1 MAITNFN
8 QTLWSNL
15 LLSATR
21 ERIAYQQVVNNV
33 GRIVGNKMVFP
44 GIGDIDV
51 KAYTKNTAMD
61 LQVADDYAVEID
73 LDQQH
78 YFNVVVDDID
88 SAQTNSDILAEVA
101 RRGGNNLKKV
111 VEQYIAGFHTGA
123 GITADFGNNT
133 TPLELDGVQ
142 ADTVLLDAAEAML
155 SADADTG
162 NLWAVVPPW
171 FWKKLTLNTVQTSS
185 NNVQVLENGF
195 VGARYGIN
203 LYVSNN
209 VANDTGEKYKIMV
222 GDSDAIRF
230 GMNLDEVE
238 GLRSQQTFGDILR
251 GLMVFGGVV
260 SRPETLL
267 TITANEAAET

>member
-1 MAITNFN
+1 MAITKFN

-15 LLSATR
+15 LLQATR

-51 KAYTKNTAMD
+51 KQYTKNTAMD
-61 LQVADDYAVEID
+61 LQVADDYQVEID

-88 SAQTNSDILAEVA
+88 QAQTQSAILTEVA

-133 TPLELDGVQ
+133 TPLELDSGL
-142 ADTVLLDAAEAML
+142 ADATLLKASQAML
-155 SADADTG
+155 EADADMG
-162 NLWAVVPPW
+162 SLWAVVPPW
-171 FWKKLTLNTVQTSS
+171 MNTKLTKSTVQTSTD
-185 NNVQVLENGF
+185 NVSVLANGY
-195 VGARYGIN
+195 VGQRYGIN

-209 VANDTGEKYKIMV
+209 VANDTGEKYKIMI

-267 TITANEAAET
+267 TITANEAAEN

>member
-1 MAITNFN
+1 MNSFN

-61 LQVADDYAVEID
+61 LQAADDFSVEID

-88 SAQTNSDILAEVA
+88 QAQTDSAVLAEVA
-101 RRGGNNLKKV
+101 RRGGNNLKK
-111 VEQYIAGFHTGA
+111 EIEKYISGFHTGA
-123 GITADFGNNT
+123 GITAGFGNTT
-133 TPLELDGVQ
+133 TPLELDAGLADITLLKASQ
-142 ADTVLLDAAEAML
+142 AMME
-155 SADADTG
+155 SDADMG
-162 NLWAVVPPW
+162 SLWAVIPPW
-171 FWKKLTLNTVQTSS
+171 MNTKLTKGTVQTSTD
-185 NNVQVLENGF
+185 NVQVLANGY
-195 VGARYGIN
+195 VGRRYGIN

-209 VANDTGEKYKIMV
+209 VANTSGDNYKIMV

-230 GMNLDEVE
+230 GFNLDKVE
-238 GLRSQQTFGDILR
+238 GLRSEQTFGDILR

-267 TITANEAAET
+267 CISANEAAET